1 VGKIIKILGYA
12 KIRTEQIILLF
23 LLAILSSYLMVIPTI
38 ILGNLSNTITD
49 QLNSTVDI
57 RLIFS
62 ILLIYA
68 GVLIFGAVLRNVFC
82 YVTSRLSN
90 QIIFRIKSICHEKLL
105 KLDSEK
111 LTLLDFGGVTNQV
124 LRNAER
130 LELVFSTS
138 LFTFISD
145 IFDLLI
151 MSYFLFRISPIVL
164 AIFILVL
171 PITYFLAKGSGKEQR
186 NIAEKKIESE
196 TESINQLSDTYHN
209 FDIVR
214 VFHGEGRERAQFI
227 DSIFHY
233 RNLSNEADK
242 KLSSFFVSEKFVR
255 VIGTVLALGFV
266 IAQILQ
272 NKLDVGSFLI
282 VALYSE
288 KFFSPV
294 THMIRYLQQIQKGS
308 ASIDSILDFLSW
320 TEHQPGC
327 GVHSSAMLPLLVAGE
342 DLILTINGKCVGRC
356 KALKIVDKEINLIIG
371 DNGSGK
377 TSLVKMLMGLIDRDA
392 NRIDL
397 DESLMDEPLLFSYVP
412 QDAPLFNISLIENC
426 LYPQSLEES
435 DQDVIDR
442 VKTLLE
448 ELNFPREQFDKKA
461 GEMGT
466 ELSGGERKK
475 ISLIRAVVHDSPILI
490 LDEILAN
497 VDAPSINKIEE
508 LLLSESADRAIVLI
522 SHRVNDA
529 FLSHCTNKIMLTR
542 DKLATSSE

>member
-1 VGKIIKILGYA
+1 MGKIIKILGYA
-12 KIRTEQIILLF
+12 KIRIEQIILLF
-23 LLAILSSYLMVIPTI
+23 LLAILSSYLMVIPTN
-38 ILGNLSNTITD
+38 ILGDLSNTITD
-49 QLNSTVDI
+49 QLNGAVDTK
-57 RLIFS
+57 LIFT

-68 GVLIFGAVLRNVFC
+68 GVLILGAVLRNVFC
-82 YVTSRLSN
+82 YVTSRFSN
-90 QIIFRIKSICHEKLL
+90 QIIFCIKNICHDKLL

-111 LTLLDFGGVTNQV
+111 LTLMDFGGVTNQV
-124 LRNAER
+124 MRNAER

-164 AIFILVL
+164 MIFILVL
-171 PITYFLAKGSGKEQR
+171 PITYFLAKGSGKQQR
-186 NIAEKKIESE
+186 AIAEKKIESE
-196 TESINQLSDTYHN
+196 TETINQLSDTYHN

-214 VFHGEGRERAQFI
+214 IFHGEGRERAQFI
-227 DSIFHY
+227 DSVFHY

-242 KLSSFFVSEKFVR
+242 KLSSFFVAEKFVR
-255 VIGTVLALGFV
+255 VVGTVLALGFV

-272 NKLDVGSFLI
+272 SKLDVGSFLI

-308 ASIDSILDFLSW
+308 ASIDSILVFLSW
-320 TEHQPGC
+320 TEHQPSHGF
-327 GVHSSAMLPLLVAGE
+327 HSSAMHPLLVSGE
-342 DLILTINGKCVGRC
+342 DLTFTINGKCVGQC
-356 KALKIVDKEINLIIG
+356 KALKIVDKEINLIVG

-377 TSLVKMLMGLIDRDA
+377 TSLVKMLMGLIDRND
-392 NRIDL
+392 NQIDL
-397 DESLMDEPLLFSYVP
+397 DESLLDKPLLFSYVP
-412 QDAPLFNISLIENC
+412 QEAPLFNISILENC

-435 DQDVIDR
+435 DQDIITR
-442 VKTLLE
+442 VQMLLE
-448 ELNFPREQFDKKA
+448 ELNFSRDQFDKKA
-461 GEMGT
+461 GEMGS

-497 VDAPSINKIEE
+497 VDAPSIDKIEE
-508 LLLSESADRAIVLI
+508 ILISESAGRAIVLI
-522 SHRVNDA
+522 SHQVNDG
-529 FLSHCTNKIMLTR
+529 FLSHCNNKILLTR
-542 DKLATSSE
+542 DMLSASSE